1 MKWEEFLK
9 KPDTTRKDWDSAIKS
24 FIEEGRKLG
33 VPLDIISL
41 LKEAGTMTTTSSDAS
56 TVINPTFGEEED
68 DKDE

>member
-24 FIEEGRKLG
+24 FIDEGRKLG

-41 LKEAGTMTTTSSDAS
+41 LKEAGTMTTASSDAS
-56 TVINPTFGEEED
+56 AVINPTFGEED
-68 DKDE
+68 DDQDE

>member
-9 KPDTTRKDWDSAIKS
+9 KPVTNRKDWDSAIKS

>member
-9 KPDTTRKDWDSAIKS
+9 NPDTTRKDWDSAIKS

-41 LKEAGTMTTTSSDAS
+41 LKEVGTMTTTSSDAS
-56 TVINPTFGEEED
+56 AVINPTFGEEED
-68 DKDE
+68 DQDE

>member
-24 FIEEGRKLG
+24 FIDEGRKLG

-41 LKEAGTMTTTSSDAS
+41 LKEVGTMTTTSSDAS

>member
-9 KPDTTRKDWDSAIKS
+9 NPDTTRKDWDSAIKS

-56 TVINPTFGEEED
+56 AVINPTFGEEED
-68 DKDE
+68 DQDE

>member
-24 FIEEGRKLG
+24 FIDEGRKLG

-56 TVINPTFGEEED
+56 ALAFAIALG
-68 DKDE
+68 

>member
-9 KPDTTRKDWDSAIKS
+9 NPDTTRRDWDSAIKS

-41 LKEAGTMTTTSSDAS
+41 LKEVGTMTTTSSDAS
-56 TVINPTFGEEED
+56 AVINPTFGEEED
-68 DKDE
+68 DQDE

>member
-56 TVINPTFGEEED
+56 TVINPTFGEED
-68 DKDE
+68 DDQDE

>member
-9 KPDTTRKDWDSAIKS
+9 NPDTTRRDWDSAIKS

-56 TVINPTFGEEED
+56 AVINPTFGEED
-68 DKDE
+68 DDQDE

>member
-24 FIEEGRKLG
+24 FIDEGRKLG

-41 LKEAGTMTTTSSDAS
+41 LKEAGTMTTASSDAS
-56 TVINPTFGEEED
+56 AVINPTFGEEED

>member
-9 KPDTTRKDWDSAIKS
+9 NPDTTRRDWDSAIKS

-41 LKEAGTMTTTSSDAS
+41 LKEVGTMTTTSSDAS
-56 TVINPTFGEEED
+56 AVINPTFGEEED
-68 DKDE
+68 DQD